1 MANSKK
7 HKKQPK
13 NPTKVEA
20 AEIKQKPKEKTEVR
34 SVSDAENGET
44 SVKNLLIIIGIIVL
58 LVVALILAGLFVSS
72 LTNQGNSTADS
83 SSTESVASSE
93 EVSSSTESTETV
105 SSEESSSVESTESVA
120 SSETS
125 SIVSTT
131 SSEDTTET
139 TDTTGEGSVNG
150 DGISYDMPTEFSY
163 AAARNEGVSH
173 QARKAIR
180 DYLNV
185 TGNSLSLAQRL
196 FMEVTL
202 QNSHNPV
209 YMEIGEGRIFTLG
222 EMDSAF
228 ASASALSSYQIS
240 AWQNQVNAAHYTGI
254 I

>member
-7 HKKQPK
+7 RKKQPK

-20 AEIKQKPKEKTEVR
+20 AEIKQKPKVKTEVR

-72 LTNQGNSTADS
+72 LTNQGSSTTDS
-83 SSTESVASSE
+83 SSTESVAGSE

-105 SSEESSSVESTESVA
+105 SSEVSSSVESTA
-120 SSETS
+120 SAETS
-125 SIVSTT
+125 STTSST
-131 SSEDTTET
+131 SSEDTAGT

-163 AAARNEGVSH
+163 AAVRSEGVAH

-180 DYLNV
+180 DYLDV

-209 YMEIGEGRIFTLG
+209 YMEIGEGRTFTLG

-228 ASASALSSYQIS
+228 ASASTLSSYQIS

>member
-7 HKKQPK
+7 RKKQPK
-13 NPTKVEA
+13 NMAKTEVVE
-20 AEIKQKPKEKTEVR
+20 KQPKKKTEVR
-34 SVSDAENGET
+34 SVSDTEEAGET
-44 SVKNLLIIIGIIVL
+44 SVKNLLIIIGIIIL
-58 LVVALILAGLFVSS
+58 LIVALILAGLFVSS
-72 LTNQGNSTADS
+72 LTNQGSSSTDS
-83 SSTESVASSE
+83 SSTESVEGSVSSEGSASSE
-93 EVSSSTESTETV
+93 ETATASSESVSSEETA
-105 SSEESSSVESTESVA
+105 SSEESSSSA
-120 SSETS
+120 SS
-125 SIVSTT
+125 
-131 SSEDTTET
+131 SEASES
-139 TDTTGEGSVNG
+139 TDTTVEGSVNG
-150 DGISYDMPTEFSY
+150 DGISFDMPTEFAY
-163 AAARNEGVSH
+163 TAGNNEGVAH

-180 DYLNV
+180 DYLEV

-228 ASASALSSYQIS
+228 ASASTLSSYQIN